1 MLGADLAGVQSVSK
15 YNKGFGFLL
24 CILDIYSKYGL
35 LL

>member
-1 MLGADLAGVQSVSK
+1 MLGADLEDVQSISK

-24 CILDIYSKYGL
+24 CIIDIYSKYGL